1 MTAWLPVRASLEA
14 AEIDLV
20 LLIVHGLMLV
30 LFVGWALYF
39 GWVLVRYRR
48 ARQPRANPHGA
59 RGRVAFWIEVGV
71 VVAEAAL
78 LVGLALPVWLSR
90 TSAAP
95 PAASPAPLVIRV
107 VAEQFAWNL
116 HYPGADGKFGT
127 TSLALVSPT
136 NPLGLDRHS
145 PFGADDVVEVNELHL
160 PVGRPVLVQ
169 LSSKD
174 VIHSFG
180 VPAMRVKRDAI
191 PGLFAPVWFTPSR
204 PGTYDVA
211 CSQLCGLAHFRM
223 RGTIVVES
231 DSAFEKFLTDEAAAQ
246 RVP

>member
-1 MTAWLPVRASLEA
+1 MTAWLPARASIEA
-14 AEIDLV
+14 AQVDVV
-20 LLIVHGLMLV
+20 LLVVHGLMLV

-39 GWVLVRYRR
+39 GWVLVRFRR
-48 ARQPRANPHGA
+48 ARQPKANPQGA
-59 RGRVAFWIEVGV
+59 RGRFAFGVEVAV

-95 PAASPAPLVIRV
+95 PATAASPLVVRV
-107 VAEQFAWNL
+107 VAEQFAWNV
-116 HYPGADGKFGT
+116 HYPGADGRFGA

-136 NPLGLDRHS
+136 NPLGLDRRS
-145 PFGADDVVEVNELHL
+145 PFGADDVVELNEVHL
-160 PVGRPVLVQ
+160 PVNRPVLVQ

-191 PGLFAPVWFTPSR
+191 PGLFAPLWFTPSK
-204 PGTYDVA
+204 PGTYDIA

-223 RGTIVVES
+223 RGAIVVES
-231 DSAFEKFLTDEAAAQ
+231 GSAFEKFLADEAASQ
-246 RVP
+246 RQP

>member
-1 MTAWLPVRASLEA
+1 MMSWLPVRASADA

-20 LLIVHGLMLV
+20 LLFVHGLMLV

-39 GWVLVRYRR
+39 GWVLLRFRQ
-48 ARQPRANPHGA
+48 ARQPRADPQGA
-59 RGRVAFWIEVGV
+59 RGRLAFWTEVGV
-71 VVAEAAL
+71 VVAEASL
-78 LVGLALPVWLSR
+78 LVGLALPVWISR
-90 TSAAP
+90 TAAQP
-95 PAASPAPLVIRV
+95 NVPAEHPVVVRV

-116 HYPGADGKFGT
+116 HYPGADGRFGA

-136 NPLGLDRHS
+136 NPLGLDRRS
-145 PFGADDVVEVNELHL
+145 PFGSDDVVELNTLHL
-160 PVGRPVLVQ
+160 PVNRPVVIQ

-204 PGTYDVA
+204 AGAYDIA

-231 DSAFEKFLTDEAAAQ
+231 EAAFEQFLSSEAAAQ
-246 RVP
+246 RQP